1 MPIVMIRDAKGAT
14 DKTGAHT
21 RLYKAGEE
29 LPNDEFSQG
38 LGKVF
43 IQAGFAEETKV
54 VNVTETKQ
62 AEVTKTTFTGK
73 RARNKKGQLIGDNP
87 NTPDYNEAWEGG
99 VAPKE

>member
-43 IQAGFAEETKV
+43 IQAGFAEETK
-54 VNVTETKQ
+54 E
-62 AEVTKTTFTGK
+62 AEVTKTTITGK